1 MEIVVIGGI
10 AAGPSF
16 ATRLR
21 RLNEKHHITIYERSK
36 EISIATCAMPYVIGG
51 LVEDRQSI
59 VERTPEQLKAK
70 NNIDVKV
77 RHEVEK
83 IDTEEKTVTVTN
95 LETGE
100 TLTQPYDR
108 LILATGARPAL
119 PNIPGAE
126 EADIAL
132 SLRNT
137 MHLDEILD
145 YLAKENPQS
154 AVIIGAGLQGIEV
167 GENLIHRGIDLTIV
181 DSADTVAAP
190 YDEEVAELMAQ
201 TMQDE
206 GAHMKLGTSV
216 VEIRDHGHELEL
228 DNGEILHTDMLL
240 FMTGV
245 TPNNEVLKAA
255 GVETTADGHVPVDD
269 QLRTNIPD
277 IFAIGDI
284 IQTKSIITGKP
295 INSVLS
301 SAANRQGHLLA
312 DIIEGE
318 DLHYPGFIWASVAK
332 VFDYTA
338 SFVGYTEMM
347 LQQEGITDYDTVFI
361 TPFDHA
367 YFYPGAA
374 RLNFKLLFDPKT
386 GKIYGGQAY
395 GKEGVDKRIAE
406 LSVAISGNL
415 TVWDLPQL
423 ELPYSPPYSATRD
436 ILNVA
441 GYVAINHIQNRVEN
455 VPVAELSADDRKNGY
470 FLDIRE
476 AGRPQQG
483 TITPSAN
490 IPFSELRDRI
500 GEIPT
505 DRPVYITFRKGITPY
520 NAARI
525 LAGNGIEAKLIKE

>member
-21 RLNEKHHITIYERSK
+21 RLNEKHQITIYERSK

-77 RHEVEK
+77 RHEVEA
-83 IDTEEKTVTVTN
+83 IDPKTKTLTVKDLT
-95 LETGE
+95 TGE
-100 TLTQPYDR
+100 TFKKHYDR

-119 PNIPGAE
+119 PNIPGARD
-126 EADIAL
+126 ADIAL
-132 SLRNT
+132 QLRNT

-145 YLAKENPQS
+145 YMKENDPKS

-167 GENLIHRGIDLTIV
+167 GENLIHRGIDLTMI
-181 DSADTVAAP
+181 DSAGTVAAP
-190 YDEEVAELMAQ
+190 YDEEVAELMAD
-201 TMQDE
+201 TMTE
-206 GAHMKLGTSV
+206 HGAHLKLNTTV
-216 VEIRDHGHELEL
+216 TEIKDHGHTIVL
-228 DNGEILHTDMLL
+228 DNGETIQTDMLL

-255 GVETTADGHVPVDD
+255 GVEVTEDGHVPVDD

-284 IQTKSIITGKP
+284 IQTKSLITGRP

-312 DIIEGE
+312 DIVEGE
-318 DLHYPGFIWASVAK
+318 DLHYPGFIWSSVAK
-332 VFDYTA
+332 VFDHTA
-338 SFVGYTEMM
+338 SFVGYTESM
-347 LQQEGITDYDTVFI
+347 LQQAGITDYDTVLI

-367 YFYPGAA
+367 YFYPGAS
-374 RLNFKLLFDPKT
+374 RITFKLLFDPKT
-386 GKIYGGQAY
+386 GRLYGGQAY

-436 ILNVA
+436 VLNVV

-455 VPVAELSADDRKNGY
+455 VPVAKLTKEDLDTGY

-476 AGRPQQG
+476 SDRPEQG
-483 TITPSAN
+483 TIAATQN

-500 GEIPT
+500 DEIPT
-505 DRPVYITFRKGITPY
+505 DKPVYITFRKGIAPY

-525 LAGNGIEAKLIKE
+525 LSGNGIDAKLIKE

>member
-21 RLNEKHHITIYERSK
+21 RLNEQHQITIYERSQ

-51 LVEDRQSI
+51 IVPDRQSI
-59 VERTPEQLKAK
+59 VERTPEQLQVK

-77 RHEVEK
+77 RHEVET
-83 IDTEEKTVTVTN
+83 IDPEAKQLTVKN
-95 LETGE
+95 LTTGE
-100 TLTQPYDR
+100 TFTKHYDR
-108 LILATGARPAL
+108 LILATGARPKL
-119 PNIPGAE
+119 PDIPGAK

-132 SLRNT
+132 TLRNT
-137 MHLDEILD
+137 MHLDRILAYID
-145 YLAKENPQS
+145 EHQPQS

-167 GENLIHRGIDLTIV
+167 GENLIHRGIALTII
-181 DSADTVAAP
+181 DSAGSVAAP
-190 YDEEVAELMAQ
+190 YDEDVAELIAE
-201 TMQDE
+201 TMRQE
-206 GAHMKLGTSV
+206 GTNLLLNTTVTAIK
-216 VEIRDHGHELEL
+216 DHGHRLEL
-228 DNGEILHTDMLL
+228 SNGDTIATDMLL
-240 FMTGV
+240 FMNGV

-255 GVETTADGHVPVDD
+255 GVALSADGHVPVDD

-284 IQTKSIITGKP
+284 IQTQSVITGNP

-332 VFDYTA
+332 VFDHTA
-338 SFVGYTEMM
+338 SFVGYTENL
-347 LQQEGITDYDTVFI
+347 LQQEGITDYDTVWI
-361 TPFDHA
+361 TPYDHA
-367 YFYPGAA
+367 YFYPGAS
-374 RLNFKLLFDPKT
+374 RLTFKLIFDPET
-386 GKIYGGQAY
+386 GKIYGAQAY
-395 GKEGVDKRIAE
+395 GQEGVDKRIAE
-406 LSVAISGNL
+406 VSVAISGHL

-441 GYVAINHIQNRVEN
+441 GYVAINHMQNRVAN
-455 VPVAELSADDRKNGY
+455 IAVDDLTPTELATGY

-476 AGRPQQG
+476 ANRPQQG

-490 IPFSELRDRI
+490 IPLSVLREHI
-500 GEIPT
+500 AEIPT
-505 DRPVYITFRKGITPY
+505 DRPVYITFRKGIAPY

-525 LAGNGIEAKLIKE
+525 LAGNGIVAKLIKE